1 MANRAI
7 IYARV
12 STTGQSTQQQV
23 DELQEIAAQ
32 AGWDVVSIFRDEG
45 ISGTKG
51 RAERPALDKILK
63 MFAAREADRLMVWS
77 VDRLGRSLQD
87 LISTLN
93 EIHGSGAELFIKQQ
107 ALDTA
112 TPAGK
117 ALFGMLGVF
126 AEFES
131 AMIKERIHSGL
142 AKARAKGVKLGRPER
157 RIPKVTVLKM
167 YQMKADGLSLRR
179 ISRELALPYSAVRD
193 RLLNSAN

>member
-1 MANRAI
+1 MNNCAV

-12 STTGQSTQQQV
+12 STSGQSTERQV
-23 DELQEIAAQ
+23 SELQEVASN
-32 AGWDVVSIFRDEG
+32 AGWNVVSVFTDDG

-51 RAERPALDKILK
+51 RDKRPALDAALK
-63 MFAAREADRLMVWS
+63 KLAVREADRLMVWS

-93 EIHGSGAELFIKQQ
+93 EIHSSGAELFIKQQ

-157 RIPKVTVLKM
+157 RIPKVTVRKM
-167 YQMKADGLSLRR
+167 YQLKADGLSLRR
-179 ISRELALPYSAVRD
+179 ISRELELPYSVVRD
-193 RLLNSAN
+193 RLMDTA